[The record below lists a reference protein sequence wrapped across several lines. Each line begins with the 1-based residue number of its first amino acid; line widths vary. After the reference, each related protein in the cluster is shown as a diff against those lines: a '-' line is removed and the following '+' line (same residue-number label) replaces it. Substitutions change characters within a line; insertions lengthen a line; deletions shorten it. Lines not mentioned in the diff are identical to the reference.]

1 MKGKKRR
8 DTGLDT
14 HETLD
19 YNEQA
24 PQKSIHIQLRQSL
37 FFTYLSYSVER
48 KQEIMLYNVAQLM
61 KAAVGTSL
69 EYDIHE
75 EDIQLDKDLKIV
87 SPIDGH
93 VRIRR
98 TNQGLLVDG
107 WVDLTLE
114 LSCTRCLEEFEQPMH
129 VTFMEQFYPT
139 VDIITGAMLP
149 PSEDEDAFPI
159 DDHHLLDLTEAIRQ
173 RVLLEIPMVTLC
185 REDCAGLCSQCGHN
199 LNLGPCDCKPEVDT
213 RFNAL
218 HKLLQNGSEA

>member
-1 MKGKKRR
+1 MKERSAGTRDLTRVRR
-8 DTGLDT
+8 LTIMNR
-14 HETLD
+14 HHRK
-19 YNEQA
+19 A
-24 PQKSIHIQLRQSL
+24 HILRLRQSVYL
-37 FFTYLSYSVER
+37 LTYMSYSVER

-69 EYDIHE
+69 ECDIHE
-75 EDIQLDKDLKIV
+75 EDIQLDEDLERV
-87 SPIDGH
+87 SAIDGH

-107 WVDLTLE
+107 RVDLTLE

-139 VDIITGAMLP
+139 LDIITVTMLP

-173 RVLLEIPMVTLC
+173 QQLLELPMVTLS
-185 REDCAGLCSQCGHN
+185 LKHS
-199 LNLGPCDCKPEVDT
+199 P
-213 RFNAL
+213 
-218 HKLLQNGSEA
+218 